1 MSPPDPIG
9 DGPPRAGGAL
19 GDGAARERALLDA
32 LRRTEAGFR
41 EFIDRAPDAIF
52 IRRGPHIVHVN
63 DALLTLLGLRRDEVL
78 GRDPV
83 DVFVHPEHRAEVLE
97 HRVRDPEGT
106 DLREH
111 VWVRKDGGVLVL
123 EVVGVTVTFEGA
135 PARIAMCRDLTE
147 RRRLQDRLFVA
158 GQLATVG
165 TLAAGMAHEINNPL
179 SSLLANLRL
188 IKADLAALGEG
199 AGELREM
206 LADALEGAERV
217 RGIVDGMRTFSRTD
231 AGRTERVELPRVV
244 GTALTL
250 AMSELR
256 DRARV
261 VTDFAPTPPVD
272 ANEGR
277 LVQVLVNLL
286 VNAAHALPPG
296 HPGQHEVHVR
306 TRTDGAGRA
315 VVSIR
320 DTGEGIPP
328 ERLSRIFDPF
338 FTTRPAGKGS
348 GLGLSISHN
357 IVTGLGGE
365 LTVDSQVG
373 AGSTFS
379 VILPPA
385 RPT

>member
-1 MSPPDPIG
+1 MPPPDPNG
-9 DGPPRAGGAL
+9 DDLPRAEGGGA
-19 GDGAARERALLDA
+19 AAREQA
-32 LRRTEAGFR
+32 LRAALQRTEAGFR
-41 EFIDRAPDAIF
+41 EFIDRAPDAVF
-52 IRRGPHIVHVN
+52 VRRGPNIVHVN
-63 DALLTLLGLRRDEVL
+63 DALLSLLGFRREEVL

-83 DVFVHPEHRAEVLE
+83 DLFVHPEHRAEVVG

-111 VWVRKDGGVLVL
+111 VWVRRDGGLVVV
-123 EVVGVTVTFEGA
+123 EVVGVSVTFEGQ
-135 PARIAMCRDLTE
+135 PARIVMCRDLTE

-158 GQLATVG
+158 GHMATVG

-179 SSLLANLRL
+179 SSLMTNLRL
-188 IKADLAALGEG
+188 VQADLAALGDG

-206 LADALEGAERV
+206 LSDALEGAERV
-217 RGIVDGMRTFSRTD
+217 RAIVDGMRTFSRSD
-231 AGRTERVELPRVV
+231 GERVERLELPRVV
-244 GTALTL
+244 GTALAL

-256 DRARV
+256 ERARV
-261 VTDFAPTPPVD
+261 VTDLAPVPPVD

-286 VNAAHALPPG
+286 VNAAQAIPPG
-296 HPGQHEVHVR
+296 QASRHEVHVR
-306 TRTDGAGRA
+306 TRTDAAGRA

-320 DTGEGIPP
+320 DTGEGIPA
-328 ERLSRIFDPF
+328 ERLARLFDPF

-348 GLGLSISHN
+348 GLGLAISHN

-365 LTVDSQVG
+365 LTVDSAVG

-379 VILPPA
+379 VILPAAGPA
-385 RPT
+385 